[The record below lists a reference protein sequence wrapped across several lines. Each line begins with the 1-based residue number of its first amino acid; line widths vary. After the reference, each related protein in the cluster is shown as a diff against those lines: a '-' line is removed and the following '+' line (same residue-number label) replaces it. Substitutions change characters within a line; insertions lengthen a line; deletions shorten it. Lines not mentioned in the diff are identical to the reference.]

1 MSKLEKI
8 VNEFAKP
15 ASSVK
20 HSRKIAY
27 VVSRADIVELNSTME
42 AKIKQNKSERIASLI
57 YGKDKI
63 VK

>member
-27 VVSRADIVELNSTME
+27 VVSRADIVELNSTIE
-42 AKIKQNKSERIASLI
+42 AKIRQNKSERESSWSD
-57 YGKDKI
+57 GKNKN

>member
-1 MSKLEKI
+1 MSKLDEI
-8 VNEFAKP
+8 LNEFAKP

-27 VVSRADIVELNSTME
+27 VVSRADIVELNSTIE
-42 AKIKQNKSERIASLI
+42 AKIRQNKSERESSWSD
-57 YGKDKI
+57 GKNKN